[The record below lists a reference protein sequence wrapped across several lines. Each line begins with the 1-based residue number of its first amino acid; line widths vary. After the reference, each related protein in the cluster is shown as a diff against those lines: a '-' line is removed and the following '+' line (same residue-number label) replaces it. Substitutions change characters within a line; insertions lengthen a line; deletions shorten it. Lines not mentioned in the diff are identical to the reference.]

1 MSSSACLSFLR
12 HLRSTTDFLL
22 LRWLETS
29 CTTALGIYC
38 SLRYKSSHSHDV
50 LLKFKSLRNMIVS
63 KIRTAKKE
71 FFGNLAYC
79 ISDTKKFW
87 SIIRSIQPRVDF
99 SSCSLT
105 NGSTTVSDHSDKATM
120 LNNFFASC
128 FNQTFVPASYQT
140 PSPSA
145 CLSEL
150 DGFDC
155 VPEEVCIRLKNIK
168 NHSSAGPD
176 GITAWMLQTFAEEV
190 APSVASLFNLSIKT
204 GKIPVDWKLSNIVPI
219 PKDSSKHEVGSY
231 RPISLLPIISKILE
245 KHLHH
250 LIQDFVSSNNVLSEN
265 QFGFR
270 SGRSTITPLLL
281 AIHQWHRSLEDKH
294 RVACV
299 FFDIRKAFDSVPH
312 VALLNKLHKLQ
323 IPSVIFRWL
332 ISYVSSRF
340 QRVVVNGS
348 CSSWLPVKS
357 GVPQG
362 SILGPLLFLL
372 YMNDISKIP
381 LSSGSKLY
389 LFADDMLLY
398 KPVTNAGD
406 FSKLQ
411 DDINAINRWIVTN
424 HLQLNPAKTKF
435 MLISRCTNPQACP
448 TLLLDG
454 TQIERVY
461 HFKYLGIWLAADLT
475 WSKHIQTVCCKARR
489 LLGYMFRTFSP
500 HCSPDSIIRLYKVQ
514 VLPILEYGSVVWDP
528 HFKKDQIL
536 LENVQLFALRIAT
549 KSWSEQYSTLTSRFQ
564 LPTLSSRRS
573 YHKLLCTYKFLNGYS
588 FCPSGLFTF
597 HHDPNPRLYHSK
609 HLVQPFARTV
619 SFFNSY
625 FVSSVRLWNSL
636 PNEVVLCN
644 NISSFKSNVRSI
656 YLS

>member
-1 MSSSACLSFLR
+1 M
-12 HLRSTTDFLL
+12 
-22 LRWLETS
+22 
-29 CTTALGIYC
+29 
-38 SLRYKSSHSHDV
+38 
-50 LLKFKSLRNMIVS
+50 
-63 KIRTAKKE
+63 
-71 FFGNLAYC
+71 
-79 ISDTKKFW
+79 
-87 SIIRSIQPRVDF
+87 
-99 SSCSLT
+99 
-105 NGSTTVSDHSDKATM
+105 
-120 LNNFFASC
+120 
-128 FNQTFVPASYQT
+128 
-140 PSPSA
+140 
-145 CLSEL
+145 
-150 DGFDC
+150 
-155 VPEEVCIRLKNIK
+155 
-168 NHSSAGPD
+168 
-176 GITAWMLQTFAEEV
+176 
-190 APSVASLFNLSIKT
+190 
-204 GKIPVDWKLSNIVPI
+204 
-219 PKDSSKHEVGSY
+219 
-231 RPISLLPIISKILE
+231 
-245 KHLHH
+245 
-250 LIQDFVSSNNVLSEN
+250 LSEN

-270 SGRSTITPLLL
+270 SGRSTITPLL

-411 DDINAINRWIVTN
+411 DDINAINRWIVNN

-435 MLISRCTNPQACP
+435 MLISRCTNPQACQ

-475 WSKHIQTVCCKARR
+475 WSKHIQTVCCKAQR

-500 HCSPDSIIRLYKVQ
+500 HCHQTPSFACIKAKFYPFWSMA
-514 VLPILEYGSVVWDP
+514 
-528 HFKKDQIL
+528 
-536 LENVQLFALRIAT
+536 QLFGT
-549 KSWSEQYSTLTSRFQ
+549 HTLKKIRMCNCLLFVLQ
-564 LPTLSSRRS
+564 LNPGLSSI
-573 YHKLLCTYKFLNGYS
+573 
-588 FCPSGLFTF
+588 P
-597 HHDPNPRLYHSK
+597 P
-609 HLVQPFARTV
+609 
-619 SFFNSY
+619 
-625 FVSSVRLWNSL
+625 
-636 PNEVVLCN
+636 
-644 NISSFKSNVRSI
+644 
-656 YLS
+656 